1 MTALATVV
9 ETSKLGKVVAYSLL
23 TGVGISVVF
32 SLGVS
37 SAAGLL
43 DALRERRTAAV
54 IGWATLAGVCGLI
67 ALGAVVLG
75 IVIMSTK

>member
-1 MTALATVV
+1 MSALAAIV
-9 ETSKLGKVVAYSLL
+9 ETSKLGKVIAYSLL

-37 SAAGLL
+37 SAGGLL
-43 DALRERRTAAV
+43 DALRERHTPAV
-54 IGWATLAGVCGLI
+54 IAWGALAVICTLV
-67 ALGAVVLG
+67 ALAAVVLG

>member
-1 MTALATVV
+1 MLAAIV

-23 TGVGISVVF
+23 TGVGISIVF

-37 SAAGLL
+37 GAAGLIE
-43 DALRERRTAAV
+43 ALRERRTAAV
-54 IGWATLAGVCGLI
+54 IGWGALAGICGVV

>member
-1 MTALATVV
+1 MLFAAIV
-9 ETSKLGKVVAYSLL
+9 EASKLGKVVLYSLIF
-23 TGVGISVVF
+23 GVGVAVVF

-43 DALRERRTAAV
+43 DALRERRTAGV
-54 IGWATLAGVCGLI
+54 IGWGTLAGVCAVA

-75 IVIMSTK
+75 VVVMSTK

>member
-1 MTALATVV
+1 MTFAAII
-9 ETSKLGKVVAYSLL
+9 ETSKLGKVVGYSLL
-23 TGVGISVVF
+23 TGVGISAVF

-54 IGWATLAGVCGLI
+54 IGWGALAGVCSLV
-67 ALGAVVLG
+67 ALGAVVFG